1 MYLIQN
7 RSMMKTTAAEQA
19 KRTDL
24 PLARSAVSL
33 AESNGSAWEEIQYAG
48 KARLVPRGPQCATC

>member
-33 AESNGSAWEEIQYAG
+33 AESNGPAGKKYAG
-48 KARLVPRGPQCATC
+48 RPRLVPRGPQCATC